1 MKKLICRICGKNGF
15 DIKNIKIKLSSG
27 ILDTSKINKKCTN
40 CNSAYV
46 DDHHFEKILE
56 RNFVKNKK
64 LTKEGLEFL
73 DELEFKKQNRV
84 KKIYKEKANKNNS
97 KFIFKSI
104 SLIPDKQWIEFYK
117 KDFAGLSFIKRI
129 LLKIFLRLNMQ
140 IILASLKLFLKNLMP
155 MLKV

>member
-104 SLIPDKQWIEFYK
+104 SLIPD
-117 KDFAGLSFIKRI
+117 S
-129 LLKIFLRLNMQ
+129 IFGVSIYVL
-140 IILASLKLFLKNLMP
+140 IILFCIWIFGDFGGECGVDYAPRFFGEC
-155 MLKV
+155 